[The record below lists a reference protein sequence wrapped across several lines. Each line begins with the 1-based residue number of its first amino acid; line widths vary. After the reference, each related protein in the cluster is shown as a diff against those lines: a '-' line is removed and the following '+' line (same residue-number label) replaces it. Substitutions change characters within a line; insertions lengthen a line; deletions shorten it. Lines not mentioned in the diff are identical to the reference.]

1 MARSSVHGLD
11 YWSDT
16 FDVIAWP
23 EQEEGD
29 VRVVASFTTRDDAN
43 VYLRAH
49 DDALVVRP
57 PRAAL
62 SHALAW
68 VAYVGA
74 LASGE
79 LTSEIRSLR
88 PAY

>member
-1 MARSSVHGLD
+1 MRQSVHGLD

-23 EQEEGD
+23 ESDEGD
-29 VRVVASFTTRDDAN
+29 VRVVASFTTRDDGNA
-43 VYLRAH
+43 YLRAH
-49 DDALVVRP
+49 ADTLVLRP

-62 SHALAW
+62 AHALAW

-74 LASGE
+74 LANGE
-79 LTSEIRSLR
+79 LSSEIRALR